1 MKKIDEDAISVESHM
16 VEKFG
21 AGTFIQDQV
30 YVEED
35 FQNIT

>member
-1 MKKIDEDAISVESHM
+1 MAFFIEAHM
-16 VEKFG
+16 VEEFG
-21 AGTFIQDQV
+21 AGPFIQDQV

>member
-1 MKKIDEDAISVESHM
+1 MKKIDEDAISIEAHM
-16 VEKFG
+16 VERF
-21 AGTFIQDQV
+21 ATGTFIQDQV